1 MKKNSEKVYSSL
13 STEYRKEHNAIEE
26 SFYLLMK

>member
-1 MKKNSEKVYSSL
+1 MKKKLDIVDSTL